1 MNHSLTATAVFALLG
16 LTGSPAAQ
24 KKAVAKALT
33 PESSLS
39 ARSISDLQLS
49 PAARYGFG
57 GCRYW
62 LVQTPPLGWRLAVVI
77 IATQVLGGLVN
88 VLRGDVEKGAIGFT
102 IAGGLL
108 FYLLRSEVRA
118 AFGSGN
124 ITIVR

>member
-49 PAARYGFG
+49 PIARYGFG

-62 LVQTPPLGWRLAVVI
+62 LVQTPPLGM
-77 IATQVLGGLVN
+77 
-88 VLRGDVEKGAIGFT
+88 
-102 IAGGLL
+102 
-108 FYLLRSEVRA
+108 A
-118 AFGSGN
+118 AGSGHH
-124 ITIVR
+124 RYSGFGRPGQCPQG